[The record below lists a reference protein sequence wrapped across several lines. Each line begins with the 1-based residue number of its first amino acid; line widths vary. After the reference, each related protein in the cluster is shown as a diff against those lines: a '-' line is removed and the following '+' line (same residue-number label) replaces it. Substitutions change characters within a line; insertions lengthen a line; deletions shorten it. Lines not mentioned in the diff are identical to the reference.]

1 MISSFR
7 GASAVRTFN
16 PSFAGAFA
24 RVLQLY
30 IQDPNLEVL
39 RRRSNT
45 ANQNLK
51 ILDTQ
56 NTHV

>member
-24 RVLQLY
+24 REFYNY
-30 IQDPNLEVL
+30 IY
-39 RRRSNT
+39 
-45 ANQNLK
+45 K
-51 ILDTQ
+51 ILTWRFCDAAQIRQIKT
-56 NTHV
+56 